1 MIVNIATEKSVL
13 CLFSYN
19 LEMYKCSH
27 LNFCQYKQNKNTNIP
42 IGSCEMCFL
51 HQKHISQLTII
62 VIEVLVYMGF
72 FYFWL
77 FFRLWLGT
85 VFCCLF
91 WLIEIH
97 YKWLMNVFELCNLL
111 SEYIVIS
118 NRVAFRL
125 YFTYYLLIYIDI
137 SLIGQFIVMCFCV

>member
-72 FYFWL
+72 FL
-77 FFRLWLGT
+77 FLA
-85 VFCCLF
+85 VFSFMIGDCFLLF
-91 WLIEIH
+91 VLIDRNTLQVTDE
-97 YKWLMNVFELCNLL
+97 
-111 SEYIVIS
+111 
-118 NRVAFRL
+118 
-125 YFTYYLLIYIDI
+125 
-137 SLIGQFIVMCFCV
+137 CF